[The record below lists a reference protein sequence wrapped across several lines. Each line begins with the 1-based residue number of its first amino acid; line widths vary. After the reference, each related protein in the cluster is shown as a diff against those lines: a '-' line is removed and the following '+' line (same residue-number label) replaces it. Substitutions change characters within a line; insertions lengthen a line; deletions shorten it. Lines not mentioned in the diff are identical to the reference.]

1 MNKQITLYIG
11 GTKQRQAGFAD
22 LAIIGV
28 FPVGEFKN
36 MDRVTLIVEKPVWS
50 IKHTSDYILYH
61 LIDRRVKSFDADANG
76 VLSIAMTI
84 PNDMQLADGKSP
96 YTLLK
101 TIYDKFRNEYM
112 TPYSDGRDS
121 FLDKKV
127 DSESFQQIV
136 AQYSLEPHKGRYV
149 VMNGSLTGTLCVPQD
164 KMEDLFLDSQYAEF
178 ANFKDIE
185 IGTSCNSTMGLE
197 LLEIPRPVSYE
208 ILVNGIKQPVSL
220 SKPSDGYTTRL
231 NDTDDYKYQ
240 NISFTLGDLMAS
252 ENGIY
257 TQGASSAKLDKV
269 YRRIDCD
276 VKRVEVK
283 YKGIL
288 KFFGK
293 TGNKDIVKRAIEHG
307 DIRIEW
313 GANYNLMD
321 FQTSG
326 MEFEIPATKLP
337 KTNLRITPV
346 KTKEGLQ
353 LSVSLPTIQ
362 VDSRIVEIEVTILM
376 EEKKPV
382 EIPAEK
388 KDNSATRTNKLPQ
401 KQTFPKEEDTY
412 EEEERKRKDPA
423 EKNKLLVKGFVV
435 GFVSALV
442 LCCLGFGAYWMFK
455 GDEPNGKTQ
464 QQLSNLQ
471 NEVDRLKNDCTNF
484 TNEIERLKDE
494 LREAE
499 DKLKK
504 EDNVKKDAETN
515 AEAANAR
522 AEAIADANKAKATAK
537 AEILKLVQKKQLN
550 ECRSHSGWNKH
561 LSNEERLGVEAILN
575 PDQFKEEK
583 DKKTNK
589 KKYTPATVKKVKDYV
604 NGLKIDSWDNIIE
617 ARKKILNILSNK

>member
-1 MNKQITLYIG
+1 MMTNKQITLYIG

-36 MDRVTLIVEKPVWS
+36 MDRVTLIAEKPVWS

-96 YTLLK
+96 YNLLK
-101 TIYDKFRNEYM
+101 TVYDKFRNEYM
-112 TPYSDGRDS
+112 SPYSDGRDS

-136 AQYSLEPHKGRYV
+136 AQYSLEPRRGRYV
-149 VMNGSLTGTLCVPQD
+149 EMKGSLTGTLCVPQN
-164 KMEDLFLDSQYAEF
+164 KMEEFFRDSQYAEF

-208 ILVNGIKQPVSL
+208 IIVNGIKQPVSL

-231 NDTDDYKYQ
+231 NNTEDYKYQ

-257 TQGASSAKLDKV
+257 TQGASSVELDKENRQILCSV
-269 YRRIDCD
+269 R
-276 VKRVEVK
+276 KVEIK
-283 YKGIL
+283 YKGTL
-288 KFFGK
+288 KFIGK
-293 TGNKDIVKRAIEHG
+293 PGNKDVVQRAVENEE
-307 DIRIEW
+307 IRIDL
-313 GANYNLMD
+313 GNSKLMD

-326 MEFEIPATKLP
+326 LEFEIPSKL
-337 KTNLRITPV
+337 LRNSSFSITPN
-346 KTKEGLQ
+346 KTKQGLK
-353 LSVSLPTIQ
+353 LSVMASIHQDQQEIT
-362 VDSRIVEIEVTILM
+362 IEVAIR
-376 EEKKPV
+376 EEERKPV
-382 EIPAEK
+382 VIPADR
-388 KDNSATRTNKLPQ
+388 KDKYSTHTNKLPQ
-401 KQTFPKEEDTY
+401 KQTFQKEEDTY

-423 EKNKLLVKGFVV
+423 EKNKLLVKGFVA

-455 GDEPNGKTQ
+455 GDEPDQNTQ

-471 NEVDRLKNDCTNF
+471 NEVNRLETKCKNLTDE
-484 TNEIERLKDE
+484 NEQLKDK
-494 LREAE
+494 LSEAE
-499 DKLKK
+499 AEAKKAEEQALLDAKEK
-504 EDNVKKDAETN
+504 EDQA
-515 AEAANAR
+515 
-522 AEAIADANKAKATAK
+522 KAKAEAKAKEAEAKAKAK
-537 AEILKLVQKKQLN
+537 AEILELVQKKDLN
-550 ECRSHSGWNKH
+550 ECRSHPGWNKY
-561 LSNEERLGVEAILN
+561 LTNNERLAVEAILN
-575 PDQFKEEK
+575 LDQYKGTYK
-583 DKKTNK
+583 NRV
-589 KKYTPATVKKVKDYV
+589 KKYVST
-604 NGLKIDSWDNIIE
+604 LKISAWNDIIQ
-617 ARKKILNILSNK
+617 ARKEIIKLEKSK